1 MSAKTKLAGKLP
13 GDEPVN
19 GVDYLAEGL
28 CERFDESDPAN
39 PPAVLIV
46 GVARVRKYE
55 TIRSDDGHIRV
66 PTLEIS
72 RLEALGVLGRDPMG
86 SFGLASQKDQQL
98 LLKVAEARTGSDP
111 LPIDAVSGDDNHQVL
126 GDD

>member
-19 GVDYLAEGL
+19 GVDYLAEDL
-28 CERFDESDPAN
+28 CERFDASDPNN
-39 PPAVLIV
+39 PPAVLVI

-55 TIRSDDGHIRV
+55 TIRSDDGHVRV

-72 RLEALGVLGRDPMG
+72 RLEALGVLGREGMD
-86 SFGLASQKDQQL
+86 SLELASQKDQQL
-98 LLKVAEARTGSDP
+98 LLKVAENRTGADP
-111 LPIDAVSGDDNHQVL
+111 LPIDAVSGEDNHQVL
-126 GDD
+126 GD

>member
-19 GVDYLAEGL
+19 GVDFLAEEL
-28 CERFDESDPAN
+28 CERFDASDPNN
-39 PPAVLIV
+39 PPAVLII
-46 GVARVRKYE
+46 GIARVRKYE
-55 TIRSDDGHIRV
+55 TVRGDDGHVRV

-72 RLEALGVLGRDPMG
+72 RLEALGVLGRDPMDLI
-86 SFGLASQKDQQL
+86 GLASQKDQQQ

-111 LPIDAVSGDDNHQVL
+111 LPIDAVSGEDNHQVL
-126 GDD
+126 